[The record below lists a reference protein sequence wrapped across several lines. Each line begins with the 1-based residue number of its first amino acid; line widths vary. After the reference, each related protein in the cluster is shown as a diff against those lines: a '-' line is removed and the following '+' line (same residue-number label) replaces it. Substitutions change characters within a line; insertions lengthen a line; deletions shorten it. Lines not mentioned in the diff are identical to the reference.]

1 MPKIKAKAE
10 MIRQEI
16 KRRIEVS
23 TELNGD
29 CKECKAPTPRCID
42 PTFNEG
48 CNWTVDVFPGLVPGC
63 LDFVKQITRT
73 VMAEY
78 ELIE

>member
-29 CKECKAPTPRCID
+29 CKECKAPTPRFID

-48 CNWTVDVFPGLVPGC
+48 CNWTVDVVPGLVPGC